1 MSTIGKLARDAGCT
15 VSLIRHYERE
25 GLMPE
30 PARTE
35 GNQRRYGDAH
45 RRRLLFIR
53 HAREL
58 GFNLSDIR
66 SLLGMATDPGASC
79 AEVDALA
86 RQHLARVEER
96 IGRLQNMQRELSRV
110 IAECGAGEIGQCRI
124 IEALSDHSLCD
135 HQHAEPDEVFR

>member
-1 MSTIGKLARDAGCT
+1 VSGDRLATDHQSLSCCCSSPPCGSSLCGSVVLVGIPCKHKTYSHCRFKPMSTIGKLARDAGCT

-79 AEVDALA
+79 AEVDVLA
-86 RQHLARVEER
+86 RQHLAR
-96 IGRLQNMQRELSRV
+96 
-110 IAECGAGEIGQCRI
+110 
-124 IEALSDHSLCD
+124 
-135 HQHAEPDEVFR
+135 